1 MNRMHGARNGTI
13 LLGLVLG
20 LIMFGAA
27 TYAGEPG
34 LGMALLAIMLGYAAI
49 LWVGQR
55 NEVIQVLRGEPA
67 DERYERMLQVATSF
81 AANVLAVVV
90 VVMFVY
96 EIASDGNPGPYSLMG
111 FVFGVSLIGSL
122 IWQRFTA

>member
-1 MNRMHGARNGTI
+1 MPGGSNGTI

-27 TYAGEPG
+27 TYAGETG
-34 LGMALLAIMLGYAAI
+34 LGMALLVIMMGYTAV
-49 LWVGQR
+49 LRFGQR

-67 DERYERMLQVATSF
+67 DERYEHMLQVATSF
-81 AANVLAVVV
+81 AANVLALVV

-96 EIASDGNPGPYSLMG
+96 EIAAGGNPGPYSLMG
-111 FVFGVSLIGSL
+111 FVFGASMIGSL
-122 IWQRFTA
+122 VWQRYIS